1 MTPHRRYLPSLR
13 SLATFEVAARHL
25 SFTLAATELNITQA
39 AISQQIRSLE
49 KALDVALFTRKNND
63 LELTVAGM
71 TLLRSVIRGLDNLCG
86 GIEAA
91 TSPDRSSVITCSG
104 TNAVASYWFKPYID
118 SFRAR
123 HPETRFVLLSSD
135 EDDSFRNHANV
146 DLSII
151 CGNERCNMG
160 EELIHL
166 FPETVQPMCSP
177 DYLRRNGPFQHPGSL
192 VRANLLELHQKHWSD
207 NAIGWQPYTWE
218 NWFRAMGTVLPPPEP
233 GFVSNNYPLLLE
245 AAANGEGIVIGW
257 GHLIRP
263 FVETGRLCPLME
275 RPLEVGRGYYLK
287 LNAATN
293 TQPHVQA
300 FVDFILADI
309 AAIGSAKAAVR

>member
-1 MTPHRRYLPSLR
+1 MTPHRRYLPSLG
-13 SLATFEVAARHL
+13 SLATFEVAAKHL
-25 SFTLAATELNITQA
+25 SFTLAATELNVTQA
-39 AISQQIRSLE
+39 AISQQIRNLE
-49 KALDVALFTRKNND
+49 KALDVTLFLRKHND
-63 LELTVAGM
+63 LELTAAGA
-71 TLLRSVIRGLDNLCG
+71 TLLHSVSRGLDSLCD
-86 GIEAA
+86 GIGAA
-91 TSPDRSSVITCSG
+91 TSSASSGVITCSG
-104 TNAVASYWFKPYID
+104 TNAVASFWFKPYID
-118 SFRAR
+118 RFRAR

-160 EELIHL
+160 EELIYL

-177 DYLRRNGPFQHPGSL
+177 DYLRRHGPFHHPASL
-192 VRANLLELHQKHWSD
+192 IRANLLELHRKHWSD

-218 NWFRAMGTVLPPPEP
+218 NWFRAMGTVLAPPEP

-257 GHLIRP
+257 GHLIGP
-263 FVETGRLCPLME
+263 FVETGRLRRLME
-275 RPLEVGRGYYLK
+275 AALEVGRGYYLK
-287 LNAATN
+287 LNAATSD
-293 TQPHVQA
+293 QPHVQA